1 MLHDRCRVD
10 PTAWWGGTV
19 QPPTEWVP
27 PADRALDVLLVGT
40 GRSSSRMFNAVTM
53 TFAEPGCG
61 NAVARFDAR
70 TLLLSQGTIR
80 AAGHH
85 LLLEWQLPA

>member
-1 MLHDRCRVD
+1 M
-10 PTAWWGGTV
+10 TAWWGGEV

-27 PADRALDVLLVGT
+27 PIDRALDVLLVGT
-40 GRSSSRMFNAVTM
+40 GKSSTRMTFDAVTM
-53 TFAEPGCG
+53 NFAEPGCG
-61 NAVARFDAR
+61 NAVARFDAQ

-85 LLLEWQLPA
+85 LLLEWQLPT